1 MLDFWNNVKEEL
13 EYKGISQKELAN
25 ITKISYNTFQSWI
38 TKDRFPNA
46 ADSVKIEKVLGVSV
60 EYLVTGSEKTLE
72 RTINPDLDS
81 IFHDIKHLSND
92 DLKIAKMI
100 VHRLNEVSNSSLK
113 TETKY

>member
-13 EYKGISQKELAN
+13 EYKGISQKELAI

-38 TKDRFPNA
+38 TKDRIPNA
-46 ADSVKIEKVLGVSV
+46 ADSVKIAKVLGVSV
-60 EYLVTGSEKTLE
+60 EYLVTGSEKSLE
-72 RTINPDLDS
+72 KTINPDLDS

-92 DLKIAKMI
+92 DLKIVKTI
-100 VHRLNEVSNSSLK
+100 VHRLSEFSNSSLK